1 MGDSEKHC
9 HAGERR
15 EELEKTLRPVEVL
28 ALALGAIVGWGCF
41 VLPGIR
47 FLPDAGPIGTIIAFF
62 VGALFQCI
70 VALSYSFLIKPY
82 PVAGGAF
89 AYAYA
94 GFGTKGAFI
103 CGWALVLSYICVIAA
118 NAMAMIL
125 LTRYLLP
132 GVFDVG
138 YLYTIAGW
146 DINAGEL
153 AFVSAVLVLFG
164 WMNFRG
170 MSAASAIQVFLAF
183 ALTIGVLVLTF
194 GTIQAETSIWS
205 NLEPFFAE
213 DRSPL
218 ACVLMVLALTPW
230 LYVGFD
236 TIPQT
241 AEEFT
246 FSPHK
251 ARDLMLLSIIC
262 GAIIYALVT
271 LCVAGLIPYKE
282 LLAPESRLGHRLGS
296 GSGLRALGRCGL
308 DCAGAGGH
316 SDGHERLFHG
326 HHPSAVQHGTQQ
338 IPAQLLC
345 RCASPLQYALEER
358 DLHPGALPHRAVVR
372 PRRPDLDRGHVRHRH
387 GPGLLVHQPDRL
399 QISGP
404 ESRHPRSPLGQ
415 ARLPD
420 RRGHFHHLL
429 YSVGLP
435 QFSGGHQRAVVD
447 HALYLGG
454 SGRPVLSEQT

>member
-153 AFVSAVLVLFG
+153 AFVSAVLLLFG

-282 LLAPESRLGHRLGS
+282 LLAQNHAWATGWGAKRRRRRSWRWLCWSSRCW
-296 GSGLRALGRCGL
+296 RA
-308 DCAGAGGH
+308 
-316 SDGHERLFHG
+316 F
-326 HHPSAVQHGTQQ
+326 
-338 IPAQLLC
+338 
-345 RCASPLQYALEER
+345 
-358 DLHPGALPHRAVVR
+358 
-372 PRRPDLDRGHVRHRH
+372 
-387 GPGLLVHQPDRL
+387 
-399 QISGP
+399 
-404 ESRHPRSPLGQ
+404 
-415 ARLPD
+415 
-420 RRGHFHHLL
+420 
-429 YSVGLP
+429 
-435 QFSGGHQRAVVD
+435 
-447 HALYLGG
+447 
-454 SGRPVLSEQT
+454 

>member
-1 MGDSEKHC
+1 MGDSREKHS
-9 HAGERR
+9 HAGELR

-47 FLPDAGPIGTIIAFF
+47 FLPDAGPLGTVIAFF

-94 GFGTKGAFI
+94 GFGPKGAFI

-153 AFVSAVLVLFG
+153 AFVSAVLMLFG

-170 MSAASAIQVFLAF
+170 MSAASAIQVFLAL
-183 ALTIGVLVLTF
+183 ALTVGVLVLTF
-194 GTIQAETSIWS
+194 GSLQADSSAWS
-205 NLEPFFAE
+205 NLQPLFSE

-218 ACVLMVLALTPW
+218 ASVLVVLALTPW

-262 GAIIYALVT
+262 GAIIYTLVT

-282 LLAPESRLGHRLGS
+282 LLRQNHAWATGWVADQIFGRWGGV
-296 GSGLRALGRCGL
+296 ALT
-308 DCAGAGGH
+308 
-316 SDGHERLFHG
+316 
-326 HHPSAVQHGTQQ
+326 V
-338 IPAQLLC
+338 
-345 RCASPLQYALEER
+345 
-358 DLHPGALPHRAVVR
+358 
-372 PRRPDLDRGHVRHRH
+372 
-387 GPGLLVHQPDRL
+387 
-399 QISGP
+399 
-404 ESRHPRSPLGQ
+404 
-415 ARLPD
+415 
-420 RRGHFHHLL
+420 
-429 YSVGLP
+429 
-435 QFSGGHQRAVVD
+435 
-447 HALYLGG
+447 
-454 SGRPVLSEQT
+454 PVLAGILTCMNGFFMATTCLLFSMCAANFCRTFLPPCTPATTLPGRACSLLWRSV

>member
-153 AFVSAVLVLFG
+153 AFVSAVLLLFG

-183 ALTIGVLVLTF
+183 ALTIGVL
-194 GTIQAETSIWS
+194 
-205 NLEPFFAE
+205 
-213 DRSPL
+213 R
-218 ACVLMVLALTPW
+218 
-230 LYVGFD
+230 
-236 TIPQT
+236 
-241 AEEFT
+241 
-246 FSPHK
+246 
-251 ARDLMLLSIIC
+251 
-262 GAIIYALVT
+262 
-271 LCVAGLIPYKE
+271 
-282 LLAPESRLGHRLGS
+282 
-296 GSGLRALGRCGL
+296 
-308 DCAGAGGH
+308 
-316 SDGHERLFHG
+316 
-326 HHPSAVQHGTQQ
+326 HHPG
-338 IPAQLLC
+338 
-345 RCASPLQYALEER
+345 R
-358 DLHPGALPHRAVVR
+358 DLHLE
-372 PRRPDLDRGHVRHRH
+372 
-387 GPGLLVHQPDRL
+387 QP
-399 QISGP
+399 
-404 ESRHPRSPLGQ
+404 
-415 ARLPD
+415 
-420 RRGHFHHLL
+420 
-429 YSVGLP
+429 
-435 QFSGGHQRAVVD
+435 
-447 HALYLGG
+447 
-454 SGRPVLSEQT
+454 